1 MVGWLLLA
9 TLFSQ
14 RVLDVL
20 PCSECHFDLEHEYQN
35 LLEMSFA
42 LQVKGPNGQS
52 HLPLI
57 NIVNKSV
64 FSSSGPRSFPG
75 KGETMCLFFNSD
87 IVNPLLQANGG

>member
-9 TLFSQ
+9 ILFSQ

-42 LQVKGPNGQS
+42 LQVKGPNLCTLES
-52 HLPLI
+52 Y
-57 NIVNKSV
+57 VV
-64 FSSSGPRSFPG
+64 
-75 KGETMCLFFNSD
+75 
-87 IVNPLLQANGG
+87 GG